1 MGHRYVESKMETRKI
16 MALGKSSLVVS
27 LPKSWV
33 RSNNLRRG
41 DVVAMDVQRDLSL
54 VIHPTLKSR
63 DAQRVIR
70 VDIGAE
76 EHVDSIFRTV
86 IGCYLNGYTNIEL
99 HSNRIFSVVQ
109 QTAIRNA
116 VKSLYMRIISSNA
129 SSVVLQTLM
138 NESMADILSG
148 IERMHLIT
156 LSMCNDVVKAMK
168 EWDHE
173 LARSVIS
180 LEEDVDQFMF
190 FLLRLIRCAATD
202 PSLATKLGI
211 DMLDCLD
218 LQTLVDIIERV
229 ADNVYKTAD
238 SVIQL
243 EEYKDDIPV
252 SIWGTLL
259 QTTESSFKAY
269 ENAVDGFMSSS
280 VEESGL
286 IIDQQYELVKLA
298 RSITPFPMMQDRAH
312 LFYPMFIIRES
323 AIRIGDYAADIAEV
337 TIDKAFKPKM

>member
-1 MGHRYVESKMETRKI
+1 METRKI
-16 MALGKSSLVVS
+16 MALGRSSLVVT
-27 LPKSWV
+27 LPKDWV
-33 RSNNLRRG
+33 RSNNLKRG
-41 DVVAMDVQRDLSL
+41 DIVELDVQRDLSL
-54 VIHPTLKSR
+54 VIHPTLKTR
-63 DAQRVIR
+63 DTPRVIK

-99 HSNRIFSVVQ
+99 RSDRIFSVAQ
-109 QTAIRNA
+109 QTAIRNV

-138 NESMADILSG
+138 NESMADILAG

-173 LARSVIS
+173 LTRSVIS

-190 FLLRLIRCAATD
+190 FLLWLIRSAAID

-218 LQTLVDIIERV
+218 LQTLVDLIERV

-243 EEYKDDIPV
+243 EEYKDEIPAIV
-252 SIWGTLL
+252 WETLL

-269 ENAVDGFMSSS
+269 ENAVEVFRSSS
-280 VEESGL
+280 VEESGF
-286 IIDQQYELVKLA
+286 IIDQQYELSKLA
-298 RSITPFPMMQDRAH
+298 RSITPFPEMPDSAPF
-312 LFYPMFIIRES
+312 FYPLFIIRDS
-323 AIRIGDYAADIAEV
+323 ALRIGDYAADIAEL
-337 TIDKAFKPKM
+337 TIDKAFKPKN